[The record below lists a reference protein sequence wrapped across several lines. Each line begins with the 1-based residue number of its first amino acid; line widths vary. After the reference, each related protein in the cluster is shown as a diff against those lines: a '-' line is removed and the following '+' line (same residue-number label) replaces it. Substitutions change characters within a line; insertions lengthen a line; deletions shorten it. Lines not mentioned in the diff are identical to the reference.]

1 MPVNKGPN
9 CVGEEMGRFKKGEM
23 HSGKGGKI
31 VTDPKQARAI
41 ALSACGESKYSE
53 QLQSIGFPAD
63 VSDEV
68 TAMFAESFLKKATS
82 SASSAS
88 FEEMDWQKSFETG
101 KGPGPENPEN
111 YHTGTPKKP
120 GRGQLPISKT
130 GVKGDLGKQKV
141 NNDAE
146 MLSPVAYPKGPG
158 NPQGGS
164 SKEVYG
170 MRALG

>member
-1 MPVNKGPN
+1 MPVRKGPD
-9 CVGEEMGRFKKGEM
+9 CVGDEMSRFRRGEL
-23 HSGKGGKI
+23 HSGKSGKV
-31 VTDPKQARAI
+31 VTDPKQAKAI

-53 QLQSIGFPAD
+53 QLQSMGFPAD

-68 TAMFAESFLKKATS
+68 TAMFAEI
-82 SASSAS
+82 
-88 FEEMDWQKSFETG
+88 DWAKQFRTG

-111 YHTGTPKKP
+111 IHTGMTKKK
-120 GRGQLPISKT
+120 GRGQLRI
-130 GVKGDLGKQKV
+130 GKGPGDMGKLKV
-141 NNDAE
+141 NSDAE

>member
-1 MPVNKGPN
+1 MPVHKGPG
-9 CVGEEMGRFKKGEM
+9 CVGEELGRFKKGEM
-23 HSGKGGKI
+23 HSGKGGKV

-41 ALSACGESKYSE
+41 ALSACGQSKYSE
-53 QLQSIGFPAD
+53 QLQSMGFPAD

-88 FEEMDWQKSFETG
+88 FEEPDWEKNFETG

-111 YHTGTPKKP
+111 YKTGTPKKP

-141 NNDAE
+141 NNDSE

-164 SKEVYG
+164 SKSING
-170 MRALG
+170 MQMLG